1 MKTFTIIAQKYN
13 EKVSGEGFLFMS
25 LKLTIVDCD
34 KTKSEYC
41 AVADHKMY

>member
-1 MKTFTIIAQKYN
+1 
-13 EKVSGEGFLFMS
+13 MS

-41 AVADHKMY
+41 ALADKKCISYTDTKSR